1 MKIESEKDL
10 ELIRE
15 DYSKRLYY
23 PEAVKVNIGMAS
35 CGIAAG
41 AKASFDKAVQEF
53 PSGNGVHI
61 SQTGCIG
68 FCELEPL
75 VEILGSGKPRVIYK
89 NITEDKIIEIIKDYN
104 KDTFNEKWILGQ
116 MRDPRSFLE
125 DDIQNP
131 LSDITPIDG
140 IPFLEDIP
148 FYHKQ
153 VKIAL
158 RNCGY
163 IDPDS
168 IEEYIAKDG
177 YFAFLKALNEMRPKD
192 IIEQI
197 KTSGLRGRGGGGFP
211 AGIKWETCAKHDG
224 ERYII
229 CNADE
234 GDPGAYMDRS
244 ILEGDPHSVLE
255 GMLIA
260 ALAIGS
266 SQGFIYVRNEYPLAV
281 KRLVS
286 AIKSAEKYG
295 LIGEN
300 IAGSDFDFKIKIST
314 GAGAFVCGESTA
326 LMASLEGQVG
336 RPRAKYVHTVEKGF
350 RQSPSNLNNVE
361 TYANVPAIIL
371 KGADNYAK
379 LGTRYSKGTKVFS
392 LVGKIKNTGLV
403 EVPMGTSLK
412 EIVFDIGGGVPNNRQ
427 FKAVQTG
434 GPSGGCIPEQFL
446 NLDVDFDELTKV
458 GSIMGSGGMIV
469 MDQDTCMVD
478 VARYFLDFLKE
489 ESCGQ
494 CNPCREGITAMLDIL
509 TDICNG
515 NGKEGD
521 IELLEEL
528 GMMIQKFSLCG
539 LGTSAPNPVLTTI
552 LYFRDEYETHIRDK
566 KCPAGVCKELFHYE
580 IDPEACMACQPP
592 CKMACPVGV
601 DAHGYINLIED
612 GKYKEAV
619 ELIRKELPFP
629 GILGRV
635 CTHPC
640 EVSCHRADVDD
651 AIAICELKRFVAD
664 QVDINSLPVPE
675 IEYKDEKVAIIGSGP
690 AGLSCAYFLAMEGYR
705 STVFEALPVAGGM
718 LRAGIPSYRLPRDVL
733 DAEIAAVER
742 LGVEIKV
749 DSPIDRT
756 FGIDKLLE
764 HGYKSVFIG
773 VGAHKGLK
781 LRIPGEDKYPTVKDC
796 VLFLREINMGLEKAL
811 DGSVVTIGGGY
822 SAIDCARTALRMGA
836 AESHIVYRRTRNEM
850 LADDHEIAQ
859 AIEEGVQIHFLV
871 APLSIEGEDGKL
883 KGLKCIRTR
892 LTEPDSTGRR
902 KPVPVEGS
910 EFFIECD
917 HIVPAIGQEPEL
929 SFIDESSGVQVSKWN
944 LLEIN
949 SANMMTNRDGVFA
962 GGDAVTGPAT
972 VVEAVEAGKT
982 AAHYITAYL
991 KGEELPSKWEDDGV
1005 RIDDWSKVVETV
1017 PSAKRASTPTSDP
1030 LKRRSN
1036 FQEVNLA
1043 FSEEEARKEAQRCL
1057 NCGACYRKCP
1067 QEAIVAEGM
1076 NPRRIEQEKCIKCG
1090 ICYYDACKHDA
1101 ILIK

>member
-10 ELIRE
+10 ELIRQ

-125 DDIQNP
+125 NDIQNP